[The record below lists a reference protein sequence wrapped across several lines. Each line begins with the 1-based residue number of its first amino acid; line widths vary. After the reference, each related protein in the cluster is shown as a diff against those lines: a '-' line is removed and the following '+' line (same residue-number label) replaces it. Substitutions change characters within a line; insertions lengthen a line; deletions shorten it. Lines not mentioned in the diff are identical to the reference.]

1 MNLFVS
7 LFGIS
12 FGQNFQKHIVRNEVF
27 ANKQTK
33 KIQGGG
39 SSHIGV
45 EQMSTESS

>member
-12 FGQNFQKHIVRNEVF
+12 FGKIFKNILSEMRCLQT
-27 ANKQTK
+27 NKKK